1 VTPGRRA
8 LLLALLLATAA
19 GCGSGSLT
27 PAQRLHAAVKA
38 AQATFDPDSAG
49 GTGYGTTARLVRRM
63 GSGPYGTPLP
73 FPDDFAFRPGVVYA
87 GILGTD
93 TRQAILWEVDA
104 SGRAFV
110 ALLRGPHKARYE
122 TRSRADGIRNGMT
135 VIRPGVLSGGMVRSA
150 LERAGF
156 AHIQLALLPR
166 MADGD
171 VAVVFGHT
179 DEAAAEGGFVE
190 FAVFRTAAEAR
201 RQEAQARPISRRA
214 RSVVVGSVWI
224 GYSWKANARD
234 RSRAFMEAVARLRRE
249 LRTE

>member
-1 VTPGRRA
+1 VTPGRLA
-8 LLLALLLATAA
+8 FLLALLLATVG

-27 PAQRLHAAVKA
+27 PAQRLHAAVEA

-63 GSGPYGTPLP
+63 GSGAYGTPRP

-87 GILGTD
+87 GIFGTD

-110 ALLRGPHKARYE
+110 ALLRGPHKAHFE
-122 TRSRADGIRNGMT
+122 TRSRGDGIRNGMT
-135 VIRPGVLSGGMVRSA
+135 VIRPGVLSGGMVRRA
-150 LERAGF
+150 LQRAGF
-156 AHIQLALLPR
+156 THIQLALLAR

-171 VAVVFGHT
+171 VAAVFGHT
-179 DEAAAEGGFVE
+179 DEAAADGEFVE
-190 FAVFRTAAEAR
+190 FAVFRTAEAAR
-201 RQEAQARPISRRA
+201 RQQAQAHPISRRA

-224 GYSWKANARD
+224 GYSWKSDARD
-234 RSRAFMEAVARLRRE
+234 RSRAFMEAVAQLRRD